1 MYVLTQGYTA
11 VVFNSTSH
19 LPKEWDTFAPSHV
32 FLSIPFLHVLET
44 SSPNNMHCY
53 FVGVFNTQNQLVG
66 KVLVQHIDISN
77 TELFQSKSV
86 WINKLK
92 HFAARFLARHILLVG
107 NNLLTGEHAFSF
119 NSTAVSQTQFSVLL
133 ERVHHCMLD
142 YFKKKNIKIRL
153 SMIKDI
159 HEKNKSGFVQ
169 TSFKNY
175 AWTKF
180 QPTMIFNSHSTW
192 HDFSDYTKALN
203 TKYRTQL
210 NRARKKSS
218 QIEKKALTED
228 DIAYHTQ
235 TIDNLYLQVQQQAK
249 FNTFVLPPNHFFTL
263 KKQLQDELYV
273 YGYFL
278 ANELVGFYT
287 IIKNKEELQTYFL
300 GYNNNLQKD
309 SLLYLNMLYDMIE
322 FCIAQKGKTLHFG
335 RTAMEIKS
343 SVGAI
348 PTELFVLVKHHN
360 MFVNAALRYGLKI
373 FTPKINWKNR
383 QPFK

>member
-19 LPKEWDTFAPSHV
+19 LPKEWDTFAPSHF
-32 FLSIPFLHVLET
+32 FLSVPFLHVLET

-53 FVGVFNTQNQLVG
+53 FVGVFNAQNQLVG

-119 NSTAVSQTQFSVLL
+119 DFTAVSQTQFAILL
-133 ERVHHCMLD
+133 EHIHYCMLD

-169 TSFKNY
+169 TNFKNY
-175 AWTKF
+175 VWTKF

-192 HDFSDYTKALN
+192 HHFSDYTKALN

-210 NRARKKSS
+210 NRSRKKSS

-228 DIAYHTQ
+228 DIAHHTQ

-278 ANELVGFYT
+278 ANQLVGFYT

-322 FCIAQKGKTLHFG
+322 FCIAHKGKTLHFG

-360 MFVNAALRYGLKI
+360 MFVNATLRYGLKI